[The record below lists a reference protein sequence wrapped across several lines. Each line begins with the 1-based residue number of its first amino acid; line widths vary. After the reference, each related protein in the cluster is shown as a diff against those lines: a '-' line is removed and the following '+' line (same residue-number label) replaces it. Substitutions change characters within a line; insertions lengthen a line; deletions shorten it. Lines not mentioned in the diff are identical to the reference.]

1 MQATKQSQALLK
13 QDKEYLN
20 RQLQDLSSR
29 CSLAEEKL
37 EQTTIQLNEAKQA
50 REAIYEK
57 YISVRY
63 KGLIISIIYYK
74 SFFL

>member
-50 REAIYEK
+50 RK
-57 YISVRY
+57 QSM
-63 KGLIISIIYYK
+63 KNT
-74 SFFL
+74 FLLGTKV